1 MMKRKNVLR
10 IKVRDAGEVMDYE
23 AVARRSNGET
33 LKIRGFTYCE
43 TKECITQILKRA
55 LTGRRDPP
63 EDVEKAV
70 AHVVGYLY
78 TSIKSLG
85 AGHVSAG
92 LALSVGVD
100 TELALGLTVYRLDGG
115 EEDDEE
121 GYVGWY
127 AEVRTA
133 FSGYDGAAAVDG
145 FHEFKKELK
154 LGEYLDDSAVRR
166 LIKELKDMAKLAYNI
181 SPTG

>member
-1 MMKRKNVLR
+1 MMKRKNVLK

-33 LKIRGFTYCE
+33 LKIRGSTYCE
-43 TKECITQILKRA
+43 TKECITHILKRA
-55 LTGRRDPP
+55 LRSRRDPP

-70 AHVVGYLY
+70 TQVVGYLL

-85 AGHVSAG
+85 ASKVSAD

-100 TELALGLTVYRLDGG
+100 TELALGLTVYRLDGD
-115 EEDDEE
+115 EDDEE

-127 AEVRTA
+127 AEIRTA
-133 FSGYDGAAAVDG
+133 FLGYDGAAAVDG

-154 LGEYLDDSAVRR
+154 LGEYLDDSAVKR
-166 LIKELKDMAKLAYNI
+166 LVKELKDMAKLAYNI
-181 SPTG
+181 SPAKA